1 MIKRDTI
8 QRVIITPVDDGEGG
22 NTATREYKEIIPAH
36 VSINA
41 TFGEIAQFGVKQQ
54 MVVHTVTDYELDDYV
69 YARYLFSGKLFKLMR
84 QVKRGNEYFSVLMEV
99 NE

>member
-8 QRVIITPVDDGEGG
+8 QRVIITPVEDGEGG
-22 NTATREYKEIIPAH
+22 NTVTREYKEIIPAH
-36 VSINA
+36 ISINA
-41 TFGEIAQFGVKQQ
+41 TFGEIAQYGVKQQ
-54 MVVHTVTDYELDDYV
+54 MILHATTDYKLDDYV
-69 YARYLFSGKLFKLMR
+69 YARYQFSNKLFKLMR

>member
-8 QRVIITPVDDGEGG
+8 QRVIITPVEEGEGG

-36 VSINA
+36 ASITA
-41 TFGEIAQFGVKQQ
+41 TFGDIAQYGVKQQ
-54 MVVHTVTDYELDDYV
+54 MVVQITTDYKLDEYV
-69 YARYLFSGKLFKLMR
+69 YDRYQFSDKLFKVMR

>member
-8 QRVIITPVDDGEGG
+8 QRVIINPLDDDEGG
-22 NTATREYKEIIPAH
+22 NGITREYKEIIPAH
-36 VSINA
+36 VSINT

-54 MVVHTVTDYELDDYV
+54 MVIHVITDYELDNYIYTR
-69 YARYLFSGKLFKLMR
+69 YAFSDKLFKIMR

>member
-1 MIKRDTI
+1 MVKRDTI
-8 QRVIITPVDDGEGG
+8 QRYAAIVTKDEMGGDVVQLKPAEIVDA
-22 NTATREYKEIIPAH
+22 N

-54 MVVHTVTDYELDDYV
+54 MVIHVITDYELDNYIYTR
-69 YARYLFSGKLFKLMR
+69 YAFSDKLFKIMR

>member
-8 QRVIITPVDDGEGG
+8 QRVIITLIDDGEGG
-22 NTATREYKEIIPAH
+22 NTTTREYKEIIPAH
-36 VSINA
+36 ISINA

-54 MVVHTVTDYELDDYV
+54 MIIHATTDYELDDYIC
-69 YARYLFSGKLFKLMR
+69 ARYQFSDKLFKLMR